1 MFDNWGWVEWLILI
15 IDIFS
20 IIVVVWFLRR
30 KVLRKFAEVET
41 RHGFET
47 RRRKVEQK
55 NADE

>member
-47 RRRKVEQK
+47 RRRKGGQK
-55 NADE
+55 G